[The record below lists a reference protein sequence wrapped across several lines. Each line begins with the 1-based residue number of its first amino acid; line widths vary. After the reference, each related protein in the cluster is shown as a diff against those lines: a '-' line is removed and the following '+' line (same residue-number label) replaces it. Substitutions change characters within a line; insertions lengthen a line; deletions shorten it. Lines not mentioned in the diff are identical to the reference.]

1 MKNLH
6 VQEVNL
12 RRPLYWFAQKTRDKF
27 AQNAIWI
34 FVGQIFCH
42 LLRACYFLI
51 IARLLGAEQ
60 YGVFIGVVA
69 LVAVTA
75 PFSSLGSVSLLI
87 KNVSRD
93 KSVFREYWGN
103 ALLMNTVSGC
113 VLVTIVYI
121 VARLILPAHVS
132 ALLILAVAIADLV
145 FNRMLDN
152 SAAAF
157 QAFDML
163 HITARLYVCQG
174 LFKLLGA
181 VALVVL
187 VHRPSATS
195 WAISYL
201 LAAAASAWAGVALTS
216 RRLGAPVL
224 ATHFIRREAA
234 EGLYFSGGQA
244 SETIYNDIDKTMLT
258 ALAALHGAGIYAA
271 AYRIIDVAFVPI
283 NSLLWASYSRFF
295 IKGNAGINSSSAY
308 AKQLL
313 SRASVYS
320 VVASLGLF
328 VCAPLAPRVLGAQYL
343 QTVEALRWLAPIPVL
358 RMIHRFLG
366 FSLAGA
372 GFQGARTLA
381 QFGVAI
387 VNVLLNLWLIP
398 LYSWR
403 GAGWSSLASD
413 GLLVVTLSLI
423 TFSLRRQQ
431 SRTIAQAEVVP
442 AAQ

>member
-12 RRPLYWFAQKTRDKF
+12 RRPLSWFAQKTRDKF

-121 VARLILPAHVS
+121 VARLILPAQVS
-132 ALLILAVAIADLV
+132 PLLILAVAIAGLG

-157 QAFDML
+157 PAFDML
-163 HITARLYVCQG
+163 HLTARVY
-174 LFKLLGA
+174 LFPG
-181 VALVVL
+181 VFSFVRGIALV
-187 VHRPSATS
+187 
-195 WAISYL
+195 
-201 LAAAASAWAGVALTS
+201 
-216 RRLGAPVL
+216 RLGP
-224 ATHFIRREAA
+224 T
-234 EGLYFSGGQA
+234 
-244 SETIYNDIDKTMLT
+244 
-258 ALAALHGAGIYAA
+258 
-271 AYRIIDVAFVPI
+271 
-283 NSLLWASYSRFF
+283 
-295 IKGNAGINSSSAY
+295 
-308 AKQLL
+308 
-313 SRASVYS
+313 
-320 VVASLGLF
+320 
-328 VCAPLAPRVLGAQYL
+328 
-343 QTVEALRWLAPIPVL
+343 
-358 RMIHRFLG
+358 
-366 FSLAGA
+366 
-372 GFQGARTLA
+372 
-381 QFGVAI
+381 
-387 VNVLLNLWLIP
+387 
-398 LYSWR
+398 
-403 GAGWSSLASD
+403 
-413 GLLVVTLSLI
+413 
-423 TFSLRRQQ
+423 
-431 SRTIAQAEVVP
+431 
-442 AAQ
+442 